1 MVNIDLVEL
10 KNIVNRKV
18 GKKETDSIETDS
30 EFYYIAGQCISF
42 MCNRYVNINKS
53 LSKNLVS
60 KQSMLSKNTQDL
72 KKHLRMLFGKCNNML
87 YQENKKFN
95 NAYAMLISYV
105 PNDSK
110 VDKDIIQLGY
120 LEKCIL

>member
-87 YQENKKFN
+87 YQEDKKFN

>member
-72 KKHLRMLFGKCNNML
+72 KKHLRILFGKCNNML
-87 YQENKKFN
+87 YQEDKKFN

>member
-1 MVNIDLVEL
+1 MRNIDLVEL

-60 KQSMLSKNTQDL
+60 KQSMLSKNAQDL

-87 YQENKKFN
+87 YQEDKKFN

-105 PNDSK
+105 PNDRK